1 MHYDTADGDECQSN
15 EYHKRR
21 VEEVVEGIDSW
32 YPVFRIEGAEYVNEY

>member
-21 VEEVVEGIDSW
+21 VEEVVESIDSRN
-32 YPVFRIEGAEYVNEY
+32 PVLRVERAEYVNEY